1 MFVNN
6 EITEVMLIKTLNLV
20 VKNILGIQFE

>member
-20 VKNILGIQFE
+20 VKYILGIQFE